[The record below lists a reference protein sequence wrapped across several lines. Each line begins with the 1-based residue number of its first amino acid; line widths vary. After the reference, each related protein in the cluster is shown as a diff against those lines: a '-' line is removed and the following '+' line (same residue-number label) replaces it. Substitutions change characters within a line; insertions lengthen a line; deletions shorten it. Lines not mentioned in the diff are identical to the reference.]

1 VAPGVVV
8 AGPLVLGVV
17 ALSPVSTVASS
28 LPVVVVGRRVVVV
41 VPDFGF
47 VSVGSVPGVVLGPE
61 PVGHV

>member
-28 LPVVVVGRRVVVV
+28 AVVVVGRRVVVV

-47 VSVGSVPGVVLGPE
+47 VSVGSVPGVVPGPE